1 MHVIFLLMKR
11 KLKMKFKKHM
21 KQIQVFRTEVNVNP
35 KNDEKRMKEN
45 LQKLHV
51 QKKPHFILR

>member
-1 MHVIFLLMKR
+1 
-11 KLKMKFKKHM
+11 MKFKKHM

-51 QKKPHFILR
+51 QKNHTLFLGNLLCQ